1 MPSFHKLSFEDIIE
15 SNRDLALE
23 GSINGA
29 HNTNQAANS
38 LSSHFPL
45 RALPYRS
52 QNFESSNNLELE
64 MQSVAAPVA
73 DSVGI
78 TLGAN
83 LSNNS

>member
-1 MPSFHKLSFEDIIE
+1 M
-15 SNRDLALE
+15 ALE

-29 HNTNQAANS
+29 HSNQTNS
-38 LSSHFPL
+38 MSHFPL

-52 QNFESSNNLELE
+52 QNFESSNNLDQE
-64 MQSVAAPVA
+64 MHSVAAPVA

-78 TLGAN
+78 PLGAN

>member
-15 SNRDLALE
+15 SNRDMALE

-29 HNTNQAANS
+29 HNSNQANS

-52 QNFESSNNLELE
+52 QNFESSNNLNQE
-64 MQSVAAPVA
+64 MQSVALPLP

-78 TLGAN
+78 PLGAN

>member
-38 LSSHFPL
+38 LSSH
-45 RALPYRS
+45 
-52 QNFESSNNLELE
+52 
-64 MQSVAAPVA
+64 
-73 DSVGI
+73 
-78 TLGAN
+78 
-83 LSNNS
+83 LSLSTVKYLFIYLT